1 MTKDDI
7 YDHLAQVYL
16 GKRKKDD
23 ARTKKQF
30 NAWLLING
38 LITAV
43 IFASAF
49 YGLTAFLTQQKKT
62 LKNNVIY
69 SLHQGPL
76 RFEYDFKTSANPV
89 ETFALSIPPMDI
101 SRYGSLEFTM
111 RGKEEG
117 VPGIVKVVMNNRYNE
132 SSYFYIQGVN
142 LNWQQYRIPLDE
154 FKQISDWTSITDIS
168 FVLESWNV
176 DNKRG
181 MVLIDNLNF
190 ATTN

>member
-23 ARTKKQF
+23 AKTKKQF

-38 LITAV
+38 LITAI
-43 IFASAF
+43 IFASVF
-49 YGLTAFLTQQKKT
+49 YGLTAFLTQHKET
-62 LKNNVIY
+62 LTNKVIY
-69 SLHQGPL
+69 SLNQGPM
-76 RFEYDFKTSANPV
+76 RFAYDFKSSANPV
-89 ETFALSIPPMDI
+89 ETFSVSIPAMDLG
-101 SRYGSLEFTM
+101 RYQSLEFSI

-117 VPGIVKVVMNNRYNE
+117 VPGIVKVVINNRYKE
-132 SSYFYIQGVN
+132 SAYYYIQGVN
-142 LNWQQYRIPLDE
+142 LEWNQYQIPLAE
-154 FKQISDWTSITDIS
+154 FTQITDWTTVTDIS

-176 DNKRG
+176 DNPKG
-181 MVLIDNLNF
+181 LVLIDNLNL